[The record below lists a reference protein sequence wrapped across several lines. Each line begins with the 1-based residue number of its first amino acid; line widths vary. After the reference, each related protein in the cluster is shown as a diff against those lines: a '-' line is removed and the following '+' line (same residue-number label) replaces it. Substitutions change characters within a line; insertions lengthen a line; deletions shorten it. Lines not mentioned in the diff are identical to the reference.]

1 VASSWGDSWGSA
13 WGDSWGAIAAVV
25 ARDRGGDWGGPS
37 RSTRKKKPL
46 SRRVQVFLYEQDKL
60 TAATRVPEDA
70 VATPIPKAVVA
81 EAVAAV
87 AADYGAF
94 TAKVADL
101 LPRKVYSVPAMRP
114 SRVDLAASL
123 DAFMRIEMQRRAAEE
138 AAADED
144 DIELLL
150 IAAA

>member
-1 VASSWGDSWGSA
+1 MASSWGDSWGSA

-37 RSTRKKKPL
+37 RTRKKKPL

-81 EAVAAV
+81 DAVAAV

-94 TAKVADL
+94 TAKVAEM

-123 DAFMRIEMQRRAAEE
+123 VAFMRIEMQRRAAEE